1 MASRRRRAPVAKTFR
16 SGPWTHVQ
24 NSTDPLDDPPNIL
37 VDATN
42 IYIPDPGGSGAYS
55 RPGFTI
61 ARSSTNPPPAIEG
74 PSTAWTGQGIISHV
88 GLDGAIQNFQVF
100 NGKLFRANSAFT
112 TFTNVTPVGITI
124 QSGRNVRVYGTGLAT
139 FLVIT
144 DGVNRPWLAT
154 NLTATPITG
163 TYIDFDGAATAWT
176 AFGPAVV
183 YGGSIFFILGSVG
196 GVAARSDIA
205 WSLPGNPAV
214 GYQQANYD
222 FRWTLFQS
230 ADGSAPPALYAL
242 AGANTQLF
250 YFRANAIGSLSGTP
264 GPSLSG
270 AATHDTI
277 SVNVGTT
284 APQCVV
290 QYGRTIFF
298 VDANGR
304 PYRLQQGSGEPEAI
318 WLQMRA
324 VVETPTL
331 SPGQWTTVSTVA
343 VAAYESSMKVYIV
356 APWSYD
362 VDDTGPPTVAYVFDA
377 ESGRYYGKLSV
388 LNGVQLDSLGTVI
401 SSAGRSVLA
410 FQGSLAAPVNATTIA
425 SSGYF
430 WMLSSLDVN
439 DGLNWIDNGG
449 PVAGQSQSVACSITT
464 GRLGYD
470 IDTVLNVDRMS
481 ALVGNDYPCQM
492 QANTSAL
499 ANTTQGTPTPP
510 TVYDDVGRVTVG
522 CAGVQGRGVLVT
534 VNSGAPPLVF
544 TQWSIQQVSVNAV
557 VSRSTPNE
565 G

>member
-1 MASRRRRAPVAKTFR
+1 MTTRRRRAPVQKTFR
-16 SGPWTHVQ
+16 SGPWTRVM
-24 NSTDPLDDPPNIL
+24 NTTDPLDDPPDIL
-37 VDATN
+37 VDASN

-55 RPGFTI
+55 RPGFS
-61 ARSSTNPPPAIEG
+61 AALNGSNPRAIEG

-88 GLDGAIQNFQVF
+88 GLDGTKQNFLIY
-100 NGKLFRANSAFT
+100 NGKMFRANAALT
-112 TFTNVTPVGITI
+112 AFTNVTPVGVAI

-163 TYIDFDGAATAWT
+163 TYIDFDGIGTAWT

-183 YGGSIFFILGSVG
+183 YGGSVFFILNTVG

-205 WSLPGNPAV
+205 WSLPGTPAT
-214 GYQQANYD
+214 GYQQPNYD

-242 AGANTQLF
+242 AAANTQLF
-250 YFRANAIGSLSGTP
+250 YFRAGAIGSLSGTP

-270 AATHDTI
+270 AATHDAI

-331 SPGQWTTVSTVA
+331 SPGQWTTVSA
-343 VAAYESSMKVYIV
+343 VATAAYDSSMNVYIV

-362 VDDTGPPTVAYVFDA
+362 VGDTGPPTVAYVFDA
-377 ESGRYYGKLSV
+377 ASGRYFGKMSV
-388 LNGVQLDSLGTVI
+388 FNGVQVDSLGTVI
-401 SSAGRSVLA
+401 SSDGRSVLA
-410 FQGSLAAPVNATTIA
+410 FQGSATPPVDAATLAN
-425 SSGYF
+425 SGYF
-430 WMLSSLDVN
+430 WMLTSLDVATGAN
-439 DGLNWIDNGG
+439 WLDIGGLN
-449 PVAGQSQSVACSITT
+449 AGQSQSVACSVTT

-470 IDTVLNVDRMS
+470 IDTVLNVDRVS
-481 ALVGNDYPCQM
+481 ALVGNDYSCAI
-492 QANTSAL
+492 QATTSSVPT
-499 ANTTQGTPTPP
+499 NTQGTPSPP
-510 TVYDDVGRVTVG
+510 TVQDDIGRVTVG
-522 CAGVQGRGVLVT
+522 CAGVQGRGVTIT
-534 VNSGAPPLVF
+534 VSSGTPPLVF

-557 VSRSTPNE
+557 VSLSTPNE
-565 G
+565 A